1 MTFDR
6 LKSLFKTEETKT
18 IYQILKPHEEAYKS
32 KPIEIDL
39 PVQGNSQL
47 DNKGFISIPP
57 SSQCGYTVLA
67 MLLSQ
72 FIPDAKND
80 KFIAD
85 MISYFEKD
93 FLVGKARRFGSFMG
107 NHKFMAEFYLKK
119 YGINRNVYFYE
130 HSGTVADVIAILNRG
145 YAVGVAGMMTKS
157 GHFMTITGYSE
168 VRKAFKVQ
176 DPYKLFDFT
185 KATYGRESGLNAY
198 YPVAKFLPYLEQSSQ
213 VVSNG
218 TKKGIRYYYIGDK
231 TNE

>member
-18 IYQILKPHEEAYKS
+18 IYQILKLHEEAYKS

-80 KFIAD
+80 KFISD

-93 FLVGKARRFGSFMG
+93 FLVGKARRFGSSMS

-198 YPVAKFLPYLEQSSQ
+198 YPVAKFLPYLDQSSQ